1 MHDKKLET
9 TALVLTAEIYNR
21 TNDLIADDLPSE
33 LRKHYWDTK
42 EKTVLRPMNVTARDL
57 EELLDIHDPQ
67 EIANSL
73 PFMEYEEFGQK
84 IRPTVFDIAV
94 KWLAKHE
101 HGVEYIKN
109 NPVLAHFY
117 ENDDSIDVSYEAA
130 TGQNEPK
137 EVSRQWVDSL
147 IAHISTK
154 KDAKNLLKLVNI
166 TVPDEID
173 QTLDMLVLNQDQ
185 KDEVEKMVKAI
196 QFKDYLKRIGL
207 IEVGKLLFVGPP
219 GTGKTSTARAMSAKL
234 KLPFLEV
241 RLSMITDQYLGET
254 AKNIDRVFDLAKKM
268 SPCILFIDEFD
279 FMAKTRSSDENA
291 ALKRAVNS
299 LLKAID
305 EISLVKHGVLLIG
318 ATNHPQLLDS
328 AAWRRFD
335 DILDFPLPDKEMRQ
349 DILNIIISEI
359 EGEFDT
365 GEIAAITEGY
375 SGSDLKLVIRES
387 VLNALM
393 TDRMVL
399 DQDDLIRAVGEFNKR
414 TSLKYIAEEEL

>member
-21 TNDLIADDLPSE
+21 TNDLKADDLPSE

-67 EIANSL
+67 EIASSL

-117 ENDDSIDVSYEAA
+117 ENDDSIDVSYETA

-147 IAHISTK
+147 IAQISTE
-154 KDAKNLLKLVNI
+154 KDAENLLKLVHI
-166 TVPDEID
+166 TVPEEIE
-173 QTLDMLVLNQDQ
+173 QTLDKLVLNQDQ
-185 KDEVEKMVKAI
+185 KDEVEKMAKAI

-254 AKNIDRVFDLAKKM
+254 AKNIDRVFDLAKRM

-349 DILNIIISEI
+349 KILNIILSDI
-359 EGEFDT
+359 EGQFDT
-365 GEIAAITEGY
+365 EEIAAITEGY
-375 SGSDLKLVIRES
+375 SGSDMRLVIRES

-393 TDRMVL
+393 TDRMAL
-399 DQDDLIRAVGEFNKR
+399 DQDDLIRAVGEFDKR

>member
-67 EIANSL
+67 EIASSL

-117 ENDDSIDVSYEAA
+117 ENDDSIDVSYETA

-147 IAHISTK
+147 IAQISTEK
-154 KDAKNLLKLVNI
+154 GAGDLLKLVHI
-166 TVPDEID
+166 TVPEEIE
-173 QTLDMLVLNQDQ
+173 QTLDKLVLNQDQ

-254 AKNIDRVFDLAKKM
+254 AKNIDRVFDLAKRM

-349 DILNIIISEI
+349 EILNIIISEI

-375 SGSDLKLVIRES
+375 SGSDLRLVIRES

>member
-1 MHDKKLET
+1 MHDIKLET

-21 TNDLIADDLPSE
+21 TKDLIADDLPSE
-33 LRKHYWDTK
+33 LRKHYWDIK

-67 EIANSL
+67 EIASSL

-94 KWLAKHE
+94 KWLGKHE

-117 ENDDSIDVSYEAA
+117 ENYDSLDVSYESAI
-130 TGQNEPK
+130 GQNEPK

-147 IAHISTK
+147 IAQISTE
-154 KDAKNLLKLVNI
+154 KNAQDLLKLVHI
-166 TVPDEID
+166 TVPEEID
-173 QTLDMLVLNQDQ
+173 QTLDKLVLNQDQ

-207 IEVGKLLFVGPP
+207 IDIGKLLFVGPP

-234 KLPFLEV
+234 KLPFMEV

-254 AKNIDRVFDLAKKM
+254 AKNIDRVFDLAKRM

-305 EISLVKHGVLLIG
+305 EISLVKHGVLLIS

-349 DILNIIISEI
+349 DILNIIINEI

-365 GEIAAITEGY
+365 EEIAAITEGY
-375 SGSDLKLVIRES
+375 SGSDLRLVIRES

-393 TDRMVL
+393 TDRMAL

>member
-1 MHDKKLET
+1 MHDIKLET

-21 TNDLIADDLPSE
+21 TKDLIADDLPSE
-33 LRKHYWDTK
+33 LRKHYWDIK

-67 EIANSL
+67 EIASSL
-73 PFMEYEEFGQK
+73 PFMEYEEFGKK

-94 KWLAKHE
+94 KWLAKQE
-101 HGVEYIKN
+101 YGVEYIKN

-117 ENDDSIDVSYEAA
+117 ENYDSLDVSYEAA
-130 TGQNEPK
+130 IGQNEPK

-147 IAHISTK
+147 IAHISTE
-154 KDAKNLLKLVNI
+154 KDTENLLKLVHI
-166 TVPDEID
+166 TVPEEID
-173 QTLDMLVLNQDQ
+173 QTLDKLVLNEDQ
-185 KDEVEKMVKAI
+185 KDEMEKMVKAI

-234 KLPFLEV
+234 QLPFLEV

-254 AKNIDRVFDLAKKM
+254 AKNIDRVFDLAKRM

-335 DILDFPLPDKEMRQ
+335 DILDFPLPDKEMRK
-349 DILNIIISEI
+349 DILDIIISEI
-359 EGEFDT
+359 EGQFDT
-365 GEIAAITEGY
+365 EEIATITKGY

-393 TDRMVL
+393 TDRMAL
-399 DQDDLIRAVGEFNKR
+399 NQDDLIRAVGEFNKR

>member
-21 TNDLIADDLPSE
+21 TNDLIADDLPSK

-42 EKTVLRPMNVTARDL
+42 EKTVLRPINVTARDL
-57 EELLDIHDPQ
+57 DELLDIHDPQ
-67 EIANSL
+67 EIASSL

-94 KWLAKHE
+94 KWLVKHE
-101 HGVEYIKN
+101 NGVEYIKN

-117 ENDDSIDVSYEAA
+117 ENYDSIDVSYKTAIE
-130 TGQNEPK
+130 QNEPK

-147 IAHISTK
+147 ITHISTE
-154 KDAKNLLKLVNI
+154 KDAENLLKLVQI
-166 TVPDEID
+166 TVPEEID
-173 QTLDMLVLNQDQ
+173 QTLDKLVLNQDQ

-196 QFKDYLKRIGL
+196 EFKDYLKRIGL

-254 AKNIDRVFDLAKKM
+254 AKNIDRVFDLAKRM

-349 DILNIIISEI
+349 EILKIIIREI
-359 EGEFDT
+359 KGQFDT
-365 GEIAAITEGY
+365 EEIAAITEGY

-393 TDRMVL
+393 TDRMAL

>member
-1 MHDKKLET
+1 MHDIKLET

-21 TNDLIADDLPSE
+21 TKDLIADDLPSE
-33 LRKHYWDTK
+33 LRKHYWDIK

-57 EELLDIHDPQ
+57 EELLDIHDPK
-67 EIANSL
+67 EIASSL

-84 IRPTVFDIAV
+84 IRPTVFDIAA
-94 KWLAKHE
+94 KWLAKQE

-117 ENDDSIDVSYEAA
+117 ENYDSLDVSYEAA
-130 TGQNEPK
+130 IGQNEPK

-147 IAHISTK
+147 IAQISTE
-154 KDAKNLLKLVNI
+154 KDTENLLKLVHI
-166 TVPDEID
+166 TVPEEID
-173 QTLDMLVLNQDQ
+173 QTLDKLVLNQDQ
-185 KDEVEKMVKAI
+185 KDEMEKMVKAI

-207 IEVGKLLFVGPP
+207 LEVGKLLFVGPP

-254 AKNIDRVFDLAKKM
+254 AKNIDRVFDLAKRM

-335 DILDFPLPDKEMRQ
+335 DILDFPLPDQEMRQ
-349 DILNIIISEI
+349 EILNIIVSEI
-359 EGEFDT
+359 EGQFDT
-365 GEIAAITEGY
+365 EEIAAITKGY
-375 SGSDLKLVIRES
+375 SGSDLKLIIRES

-393 TDRMVL
+393 TDRMTL
-399 DQDDLIRAVGEFNKR
+399 NQDDLIRAVGEFNKR
-414 TSLKYIAEEEL
+414 ISLKYIAEEDL

>member
-1 MHDKKLET
+1 MHDIKLET

-21 TNDLIADDLPSE
+21 TKNLTADDLPSE
-33 LRKHYWDTK
+33 LRKYYWDLK

-67 EIANSL
+67 EIASSL

-84 IRPTVFDIAV
+84 IRPTVFDIAA
-94 KWLAKHE
+94 KWLAKQE

-117 ENDDSIDVSYEAA
+117 EKYDTLDVSYEAA
-130 TGQNEPK
+130 IGQNEPK

-147 IAHISTK
+147 IAHISTE
-154 KDAKNLLKLVNI
+154 KDTENLLKLVHI
-166 TVPDEID
+166 TVPEEID
-173 QTLDMLVLNQDQ
+173 QTLDNLVLNQDQ
-185 KDEVEKMVKAI
+185 KDEMEKMVKAI

-207 IEVGKLLFVGPP
+207 VEVGKLLFVGPP
-219 GTGKTSTARAMSAKL
+219 GTGKTSTARAMSEKL

-254 AKNIDRVFDLAKKM
+254 AKNIDRVFDLAKRM

-349 DILNIIISEI
+349 DILNIIISDI
-359 EGEFDT
+359 EGQFDT
-365 GEIAAITEGY
+365 EEIAAITKGY

-393 TDRMVL
+393 TERMAL
-399 DQDDLIRAVGEFNKR
+399 NQDDLIRAVGEFNKR
-414 TSLKYIAEEEL
+414 TSLKYVAEEEL

>member
-1 MHDKKLET
+1 MHDIKLET

-21 TNDLIADDLPSE
+21 TKDLIADDLPSE
-33 LRKHYWDTK
+33 LRKHYWDIK

-57 EELLDIHDPQ
+57 EELLDIHDPK
-67 EIANSL
+67 EIASSL

-84 IRPTVFDIAV
+84 IRPTVFDIAA
-94 KWLAKHE
+94 KWLAKQE

-109 NPVLAHFY
+109 NPVLAHYY
-117 ENDDSIDVSYEAA
+117 ENDDSLDVSYEAA
-130 TGQNEPK
+130 IGQNEPK

-147 IAHISTK
+147 IAQISTE
-154 KDAKNLLKLVNI
+154 KDTENLLKLVHI
-166 TVPDEID
+166 TVPEEID
-173 QTLDMLVLNQDQ
+173 QTLDKLVLNQDQ
-185 KDEVEKMVKAI
+185 KDEMEKMVKAI

-335 DILDFPLPDKEMRQ
+335 DILDFPLPDQEMRQ
-349 DILNIIISEI
+349 EILDIIVSEI
-359 EGEFDT
+359 EGQFDT
-365 GEIAAITEGY
+365 EEIAAITKGY
-375 SGSDLKLVIRES
+375 SGSDLKLIIRES

-393 TDRMVL
+393 TDRMAL
-399 DQDDLIRAVGEFNKR
+399 NQDDLIRAVGEFNKR
-414 TSLKYIAEEEL
+414 ISLKYIAEEEL

>member
-1 MHDKKLET
+1 MHDIKLET

-21 TNDLIADDLPSE
+21 TKDLIADDLPSE
-33 LRKHYWDTK
+33 LRKHYWDIK
-42 EKTVLRPMNVTARDL
+42 EKTVLRPMNVTAMDL
-57 EELLDIHDPQ
+57 EELLDIHDPK

-84 IRPTVFDIAV
+84 IRPTVFDIGV

-101 HGVEYIKN
+101 HGVEYIEN
-109 NPVLAHFY
+109 NPVLAQFY
-117 ENDDSIDVSYEAA
+117 ENYDSLDVSYEAA
-130 TGQNEPK
+130 IGQNEPK

-147 IAHISTK
+147 IAQISTEK
-154 KDAKNLLKLVNI
+154 EAGDLLKLVHI
-166 TVPDEID
+166 TVPEEIE
-173 QTLDMLVLNQDQ
+173 QTLDKLVLNQDQ

-207 IEVGKLLFVGPP
+207 VEVGKLLFVGPP

-254 AKNIDRVFDLAKKM
+254 AKNIDRVFDLAKRM

-305 EISLVKHGVLLIG
+305 EISLVKHDVLLIG

-335 DILDFPLPDKEMRQ
+335 DILDFPLPDKEMRHE
-349 DILNIIISEI
+349 ILKIILSEI
-359 EGEFDT
+359 EGQFDT
-365 GEIAAITEGY
+365 EEIAAITEGY
-375 SGSDLKLVIRES
+375 SGSDLRLVIRES

-393 TDRMVL
+393 TDRMAL
-399 DQDDLIRAVGEFNKR
+399 NQDDLIRAVGEFNKR

>member
-1 MHDKKLET
+1 MHDIKLET

-21 TNDLIADDLPSE
+21 TKDLIADDLPSE
-33 LRKHYWDTK
+33 LRKYYWDIK

-67 EIANSL
+67 EIASFL

-84 IRPTVFDIAV
+84 IRLTVFDIAA
-94 KWLAKHE
+94 KWLAKQE
-101 HGVEYIKN
+101 HAAEYIKN

-117 ENDDSIDVSYEAA
+117 ENYDSLDVSYEAA
-130 TGQNEPK
+130 IGQNEPK

-147 IAHISTK
+147 IAHISTE
-154 KDAKNLLKLVNI
+154 KDTENLLKLVHI
-166 TVPDEID
+166 TVPEEID
-173 QTLDMLVLNQDQ
+173 QTLDKLVLNQDQ
-185 KDEVEKMVKAI
+185 KDEMEKMVKAI

-207 IEVGKLLFVGPP
+207 LEVGKLLFVGPP

-254 AKNIDRVFDLAKKM
+254 AKNIDRVFDLAKRM

-318 ATNHPQLLDS
+318 ATNHPQLLDN

-365 GEIAAITEGY
+365 EEIAAITKGY

-393 TDRMVL
+393 TDRMTL
-399 DQDDLIRAVGEFNKR
+399 NQDDLIRAVGEFNKR

>member
-1 MHDKKLET
+1 
-9 TALVLTAEIYNR
+9 
-21 TNDLIADDLPSE
+21 
-33 LRKHYWDTK
+33 
-42 EKTVLRPMNVTARDL
+42 
-57 EELLDIHDPQ
+57 
-67 EIANSL
+67 
-73 PFMEYEEFGQK
+73 
-84 IRPTVFDIAV
+84 
-94 KWLAKHE
+94 
-101 HGVEYIKN
+101 
-109 NPVLAHFY
+109 
-117 ENDDSIDVSYEAA
+117 
-130 TGQNEPK
+130 GQNEPK

-147 IAHISTK
+147 IAHISTE
-154 KDAKNLLKLVNI
+154 KDTENLLKLVHI
-166 TVPDEID
+166 TVPEEID
-173 QTLDMLVLNQDQ
+173 QTLDKLVLNQDQ
-185 KDEVEKMVKAI
+185 KDEMEKMVKAI

-207 IEVGKLLFVGPP
+207 LEVGKLLFVGPP

-254 AKNIDRVFDLAKKM
+254 AKNIDRVFDLAKRM

-365 GEIAAITEGY
+365 EEIAAITKGY

-393 TDRMVL
+393 TDRMAL
-399 DQDDLIRAVGEFNKR
+399 NQDDLIRAVGEFNKR

>member
-21 TNDLIADDLPSE
+21 TNDLKADDLPSE

-42 EKTVLRPMNVTARDL
+42 EKTVLRPMNVTAGDL

-67 EIANSL
+67 EIASSL
-73 PFMEYEEFGQK
+73 PFLEYEEFGQK
-84 IRPTVFDIAV
+84 IRPTVFDIAI

-117 ENDDSIDVSYEAA
+117 ENYESLDVSYETA

-147 IAHISTK
+147 IAQISTEK
-154 KDAKNLLKLVNI
+154 GAGDLLKLVHI
-166 TVPDEID
+166 TVPEEIE

-254 AKNIDRVFDLAKKM
+254 AKNIDRVFDLAKRM

-349 DILNIIISEI
+349 EILNIIIREI

-365 GEIAAITEGY
+365 EEIAAITEGY
-375 SGSDLKLVIRES
+375 SGSDLRLVIRES

-393 TDRMVL
+393 TDRMAL

>member
-21 TNDLIADDLPSE
+21 TNDLKADDLPSE

-67 EIANSL
+67 EIASSL

-117 ENDDSIDVSYEAA
+117 ENDDSIDVSYETA

-147 IAHISTK
+147 IAHISTE
-154 KDAKNLLKLVNI
+154 KDAENLLKLVHI
-166 TVPDEID
+166 TVPEEIE
-173 QTLDMLVLNQDQ
+173 QTLDKLVLNQDQ
-185 KDEVEKMVKAI
+185 KDEVEKMAKAI

-254 AKNIDRVFDLAKKM
+254 AKNIDRVFDLAKRM

-349 DILNIIISEI
+349 KILNIILSDI
-359 EGEFDT
+359 EGQFDT
-365 GEIAAITEGY
+365 EEIAAITEGY
-375 SGSDLKLVIRES
+375 SGSDMRLVIRES

-393 TDRMVL
+393 TDRMAL
-399 DQDDLIRAVGEFNKR
+399 DQDDLIRAVGEFDKR

>member
-1 MHDKKLET
+1 MHDIKLET

-21 TNDLIADDLPSE
+21 TKDLTADDLPSE
-33 LRKHYWDTK
+33 LRKYYWDIK
-42 EKTVLRPMNVTARDL
+42 EKTVLKPMNVTASDL

-67 EIANSL
+67 EIASSL

-84 IRPTVFDIAV
+84 IRPTVFDIAA
-94 KWLAKHE
+94 KWLAKQE
-101 HGVEYIKN
+101 DGVEYIKN

-117 ENDDSIDVSYEAA
+117 ENYDSLDVSYEAA
-130 TGQNEPK
+130 IGQNEPK

-147 IAHISTK
+147 IAHISSE
-154 KDAKNLLKLVNI
+154 KDTENLLKLVHI
-166 TVPDEID
+166 TVPEEID
-173 QTLDMLVLNQDQ
+173 QTLDKLVLNEDQ
-185 KDEVEKMVKAI
+185 KDEMEKMVKAI

-207 IEVGKLLFVGPP
+207 VEVGKLLFVGPP

-254 AKNIDRVFDLAKKM
+254 AKNIDRVFDLAKRM

-349 DILNIIISEI
+349 DILDIIISEI
-359 EGEFDT
+359 EGQFDT
-365 GEIAAITEGY
+365 EEIAAITKGY

-393 TDRMVL
+393 TDRMAL
-399 DQDDLIRAVGEFNKR
+399 NQDDLIRAVGEFNKR

>member
-1 MHDKKLET
+1 MHDIKLET

-21 TNDLIADDLPSE
+21 TKDLIADDLPSE
-33 LRKHYWDTK
+33 LRKHYWDIK

-57 EELLDIHDPQ
+57 EELLDIHDPK
-67 EIANSL
+67 EIASSL

-84 IRPTVFDIAV
+84 IRPTVFDIAA
-94 KWLAKHE
+94 KWLAKQE

-117 ENDDSIDVSYEAA
+117 ENYDSLDVSYEAA
-130 TGQNEPK
+130 IGQNEPK

-147 IAHISTK
+147 IAQISTE
-154 KDAKNLLKLVNI
+154 KDTENLLKLVHI
-166 TVPDEID
+166 TVPEEID
-173 QTLDMLVLNQDQ
+173 QTLDKLVLNQDQ
-185 KDEVEKMVKAI
+185 KDEMEKMVKAI

-207 IEVGKLLFVGPP
+207 VEVGKLLFVGPP

-254 AKNIDRVFDLAKKM
+254 AKNIDRVFDLAKRM

-335 DILDFPLPDKEMRQ
+335 DILDFPLPDQEMRQ
-349 DILNIIISEI
+349 EILNIIVSEI
-359 EGEFDT
+359 EGQFDT
-365 GEIAAITEGY
+365 EEIAAITKGY
-375 SGSDLKLVIRES
+375 SGSDLKLIIRES

-393 TDRMVL
+393 TDRMTL
-399 DQDDLIRAVGEFNKR
+399 NQDDLIRAVGEFNKR
-414 TSLKYIAEEEL
+414 ISLKYIAEEDL

>member
-1 MHDKKLET
+1 MHDIKLET

-21 TNDLIADDLPSE
+21 TKDLIADDLPSE
-33 LRKHYWDTK
+33 LRKYYWDIK
-42 EKTVLRPMNVTARDL
+42 EKTVLRPMNVTAKDL
-57 EELLDIHDPQ
+57 EELLDIHDPK
-67 EIANSL
+67 EIASSL

-84 IRPTVFDIAV
+84 IRPTVFDIAA
-94 KWLAKHE
+94 KWLAKQE

-109 NPVLAHFY
+109 NPVLAYFY
-117 ENDDSIDVSYEAA
+117 ENYDSLDVSYEAA
-130 TGQNEPK
+130 IGQNEPK

-147 IAHISTK
+147 IAHISTE
-154 KDAKNLLKLVNI
+154 KDTENLLKLVHI
-166 TVPDEID
+166 TVPEEID
-173 QTLDMLVLNQDQ
+173 QTLDKLVLNQDQ
-185 KDEVEKMVKAI
+185 KDEMEKMVKAI

-207 IEVGKLLFVGPP
+207 VEVGKLLFVGPP

-349 DILNIIISEI
+349 DIMNIIISEI

-365 GEIAAITEGY
+365 EEIAAITKGY

-393 TDRMVL
+393 TDRMAL
-399 DQDDLIRAVGEFNKR
+399 NQDDLIRAVGEFNKR

>member
-117 ENDDSIDVSYEAA
+117 ENDDSIDVSYETA

-154 KDAKNLLKLVNI
+154 KDAENLLKLVHI

-196 QFKDYLKRIGL
+196 EFKDYLKRIGL

-349 DILNIIISEI
+349 DIMNIIISEI

>member
-1 MHDKKLET
+1 MHDRKLET

-21 TNDLIADDLPSE
+21 TKDLIADDLPSE
-33 LRKHYWDTK
+33 LRKHYWDIK

-57 EELLDIHDPQ
+57 EELLDIHDPK
-67 EIANSL
+67 EIAGSL

-101 HGVEYIKN
+101 QGVEYIKN

-117 ENDDSIDVSYEAA
+117 ENYDSMDVSYEAA
-130 TGQNEPK
+130 IGQNEPK

-147 IAHISTK
+147 IAQISTEK
-154 KDAKNLLKLVNI
+154 GAEDIFKLVHI
-166 TVPDEID
+166 TVPEEIE
-173 QTLDMLVLNQDQ
+173 QTLDKLVLNQDQ

-207 IEVGKLLFVGPP
+207 VEVGKLLFVGPP

-254 AKNIDRVFDLAKKM
+254 AKNIDRVFDLAKRM

-349 DILNIIISEI
+349 NILNIIVSEI
-359 EGEFDT
+359 EGQFDT
-365 GEIAAITEGY
+365 EEIAAITEGY
-375 SGSDLKLVIRES
+375 SGSDLRLVIREC

-399 DQDDLIRAVGEFNKR
+399 NQDDLIRAVGEFNKR

>member
-21 TNDLIADDLPSE
+21 TKDLIADDLPSE

-42 EKTVLRPMNVTARDL
+42 EKTVLRPMNVTAMDL

-67 EIANSL
+67 EIASSL

-101 HGVEYIKN
+101 HGVEYIEN

-117 ENDDSIDVSYEAA
+117 ENYDSLDVSYEAA
-130 TGQNEPK
+130 IGQNEPK

-147 IAHISTK
+147 IAQISTEK
-154 KDAKNLLKLVNI
+154 EAGDLLKLVHI
-166 TVPDEID
+166 TVPEEIE
-173 QTLDMLVLNQDQ
+173 QTLDKLVLNQDQ

-207 IEVGKLLFVGPP
+207 VEVGKLLFVGPP

-254 AKNIDRVFDLAKKM
+254 AKNIDRVFDLAKRM

-305 EISLVKHGVLLIG
+305 EISLVKHEVLLIG

-335 DILDFPLPDKEMRQ
+335 DILDFPLPDKEMRHE
-349 DILNIIISEI
+349 ILKIILSEI
-359 EGEFDT
+359 EGQFDT
-365 GEIAAITEGY
+365 EEIAAITEGY
-375 SGSDLKLVIRES
+375 SGSDLRLVIRES

-393 TDRMVL
+393 TDRMAL
-399 DQDDLIRAVGEFNKR
+399 NQDDLIRAVGEFNKR

>member
-21 TNDLIADDLPSE
+21 TKDLIADDLPSE
-33 LRKHYWDTK
+33 LRKHYWDIK

-57 EELLDIHDPQ
+57 EELLDIHDPR
-67 EIANSL
+67 EIASSL

-101 HGVEYIKN
+101 QGVEYIKN

-117 ENDDSIDVSYEAA
+117 ENYDSLDVSYETAI
-130 TGQNEPK
+130 GKNEPK

-147 IAHISTK
+147 IAQISTEK
-154 KDAKNLLKLVNI
+154 GAEDLLKLVHI
-166 TVPDEID
+166 TVPEEIE
-173 QTLDMLVLNQDQ
+173 QTLDKLVLNQDQ

-349 DILNIIISEI
+349 NILNIIVSEI
-359 EGEFDT
+359 EGQFDT
-365 GEIAAITEGY
+365 EEIAAITEGY
-375 SGSDLKLVIRES
+375 SGSDLRLVIREC

-399 DQDDLIRAVGEFNKR
+399 NQDDLIRAVGEFNKR

>member
-21 TNDLIADDLPSE
+21 TNDLKADDLPSE

-67 EIANSL
+67 EIASSL

-84 IRPTVFDIAV
+84 IRPTVFDIAA

-117 ENDDSIDVSYEAA
+117 ENDDSIDVSYETA

-147 IAHISTK
+147 IAHISTE
-154 KDAKNLLKLVNI
+154 KDAENLLKLVHI
-166 TVPDEID
+166 TVPEEIE
-173 QTLDMLVLNQDQ
+173 QTLDKLVLNQDQ

-254 AKNIDRVFDLAKKM
+254 AKNIDRVFDLAKRM

-305 EISLVKHGVLLIG
+305 EISLVKHDVLLIG

-335 DILDFPLPDKEMRQ
+335 DILDFPLPDKEMRHE
-349 DILNIIISEI
+349 ILKIILSEI
-359 EGEFDT
+359 EGQFDT
-365 GEIAAITEGY
+365 EEIAAITEGY
-375 SGSDLKLVIRES
+375 SGSDLRLVIRES

-393 TDRMVL
+393 TDRMAL
-399 DQDDLIRAVGEFNKR
+399 NQDDLIRAVGEFNKR

>member
-21 TNDLIADDLPSE
+21 TKDLKADDLPSE

-67 EIANSL
+67 EIASSL

-117 ENDDSIDVSYEAA
+117 ENDDSIDVSYETA

-154 KDAKNLLKLVNI
+154 KDAENLLKLVHI

-349 DILNIIISEI
+349 EIMNIIVSEI

-365 GEIAAITEGY
+365 EEIAAITEGY
-375 SGSDLKLVIRES
+375 SGSDLRLVIRES

>member
-1 MHDKKLET
+1 MHDIKLET

-21 TNDLIADDLPSE
+21 TKDLIADDLPSE
-33 LRKHYWDTK
+33 LRKHYWDIK

-67 EIANSL
+67 EIASSL
-73 PFMEYEEFGQK
+73 PFMEYEEFGKK

-94 KWLAKHE
+94 KWLAKQE
-101 HGVEYIKN
+101 YGVEYIKN

-117 ENDDSIDVSYEAA
+117 ENYDSLDVSYEAA
-130 TGQNEPK
+130 IGQNEPK

-147 IAHISTK
+147 IAHISTE
-154 KDAKNLLKLVNI
+154 KDTENLLKLVHI
-166 TVPDEID
+166 TVPEEID
-173 QTLDMLVLNQDQ
+173 QTLDKLVLNEDQ
-185 KDEVEKMVKAI
+185 KDEMEKMVKAI

-234 KLPFLEV
+234 QLPFLEV

-254 AKNIDRVFDLAKKM
+254 AKNIDRVFDLAKRM

-349 DILNIIISEI
+349 DILDIIVSEI
-359 EGEFDT
+359 EGQFDT
-365 GEIAAITEGY
+365 EEIAAITKGY

-393 TDRMVL
+393 TDRMAL
-399 DQDDLIRAVGEFNKR
+399 NQDDLIRAVGEFNKR

>member
-67 EIANSL
+67 EIASSL

-117 ENDDSIDVSYEAA
+117 ENDDSIDVSYETA

-147 IAHISTK
+147 IAQISTEK
-154 KDAKNLLKLVNI
+154 GAGDLLKLVHI
-166 TVPDEID
+166 TVPEEIE
-173 QTLDMLVLNQDQ
+173 QTLDKLVLNQDQ

-207 IEVGKLLFVGPP
+207 VEVGKLLFVGPP

-254 AKNIDRVFDLAKKM
+254 AKNIDRVFDLAKRM

-349 DILNIIISEI
+349 EILNIIITEI

-365 GEIAAITEGY
+365 EEIAAITEGY
-375 SGSDLKLVIRES
+375 SGSDLRLVIRES

>member
-21 TNDLIADDLPSE
+21 TNDLKADDLPSE

-67 EIANSL
+67 EIASSL

-117 ENDDSIDVSYEAA
+117 ENDDSIDVSYETA

-147 IAHISTK
+147 IAQISTE
-154 KDAKNLLKLVNI
+154 KDADNLLKLVHI
-166 TVPDEID
+166 TVPEEIE
-173 QTLDMLVLNQDQ
+173 QTLDKLVLNQDQ

-254 AKNIDRVFDLAKKM
+254 AKNIDRVFDLAKRM

-349 DILNIIISEI
+349 KILNIILTDI
-359 EGEFDT
+359 EGQFDT
-365 GEIAAITEGY
+365 EEIAAITEGY
-375 SGSDLKLVIRES
+375 SGSDMRLVIRES

-393 TDRMVL
+393 TDRMAL
-399 DQDDLIRAVGEFNKR
+399 DQDDLIRAVGEFDKR

>member
-154 KDAKNLLKLVNI
+154 KDAKNLLKLVHI

-196 QFKDYLKRIGL
+196 EFKDYLKRIGL

>member
-67 EIANSL
+67 EIASSL

-117 ENDDSIDVSYEAA
+117 ENDDSIDVSYETA

-147 IAHISTK
+147 IAQISTEK
-154 KDAKNLLKLVNI
+154 GAGDLLKLVHI
-166 TVPDEID
+166 TVPEEIE
-173 QTLDMLVLNQDQ
+173 QTLDKLVLNQDQ

-254 AKNIDRVFDLAKKM
+254 AKNIDRVFDLAKRM

-349 DILNIIISEI
+349 EILNIIITEI

-375 SGSDLKLVIRES
+375 SGSDLRLVIRES

>member
-1 MHDKKLET
+1 MHYINLET

-21 TNDLIADDLPSE
+21 TKDLIADDLPSE
-33 LRKHYWDTK
+33 LRKHYWDIK

-57 EELLDIHDPQ
+57 EELLDIHDPK
-67 EIANSL
+67 EIAGSL

-101 HGVEYIKN
+101 QGVEYIKN

-117 ENDDSIDVSYEAA
+117 ENYDSMDVSYEAA
-130 TGQNEPK
+130 IGQNEPK

-147 IAHISTK
+147 IAQISTEK
-154 KDAKNLLKLVNI
+154 GAEDIFKLVHI
-166 TVPDEID
+166 TVPEEIE
-173 QTLDMLVLNQDQ
+173 QTLDKLVLNQDQ

-207 IEVGKLLFVGPP
+207 VEVGKLLFVGPP

-254 AKNIDRVFDLAKKM
+254 AKNIDRVFDLAKRM

-349 DILNIIISEI
+349 NILNIIVSEI
-359 EGEFDT
+359 EGQFDT
-365 GEIAAITEGY
+365 EEIAAITEGY
-375 SGSDLKLVIRES
+375 SGSDLRLVIREC

-399 DQDDLIRAVGEFNKR
+399 NQDDLIRAVGEFNKR